1 MLVEVKVGLKRDGLK
16 KDGGS
21 GRGWDWSWRK
31 ILDASEEYSAATEG
45 FASLGGSELIH
56 VSSLGH
62 DDCAAVSIGAAGDL
76 RDAVV
81 APVIVQAG
89 SIGTSE
95 RSIASS
101 HSIRDSARQ
110 KTTEASS

>member
-45 FASLGGSELIH
+45 FASAGGSELIH

-62 DDCAAVSIGAAGDL
+62 DDCATVSIGAPGRFTRCCCGTGDCPCWIN
-76 RDAVV
+76 RDV
-81 APVIVQAG
+81 
-89 SIGTSE
+89 
-95 RSIASS
+95 
-101 HSIRDSARQ
+101 
-110 KTTEASS
+110 